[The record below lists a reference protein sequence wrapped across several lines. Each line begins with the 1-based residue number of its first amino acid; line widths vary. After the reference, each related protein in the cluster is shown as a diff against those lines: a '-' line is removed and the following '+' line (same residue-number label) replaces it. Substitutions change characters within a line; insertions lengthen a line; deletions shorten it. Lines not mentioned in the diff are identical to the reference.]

1 MYLTDLYNT
10 GYLWKFY
17 PLIEKELNLRI
28 NGVSPYN
35 SNIFNGA
42 EGRLKFLDQIQEY
55 PHICVVAGDETRQYQ
70 PDGFKWRFLQID
82 IRCYIN
88 DESDPQETLA
98 LLMEDIERVIDIN
111 DILTY
116 DDTVSPNLK
125 TTSLTL
131 LSIATDEGVLAPLG
145 IGELILSVRY

>member
-1 MYLTDLYNT
+1 MASTYRTARKKIVDALV
-10 GYLWKFY
+10 
-17 PLIEKELNLRI
+17 KELNLRI

-70 PDGFKWRFLQID
+70 PDGFKWRFLQVD

-88 DESDPQETLA
+88 DETDPQETLA

-125 TTSLTL
+125 TTSLTIIS
-131 LSIATDEGVLAPLG
+131 LSTDEGALTPLG
-145 IGELILSVRY
+145 IGEMLVEVRY

>member
-1 MYLTDLYNT
+1 MASTYRTARKKIVDALV
-10 GYLWKFY
+10 
-17 PLIEKELNLRI
+17 EELNLRI

-125 TTSLTL
+125 TTSLTIIS
-131 LSIATDEGVLAPLG
+131 LSTDEGALTPLG
-145 IGELILSVRY
+145 IGEMLVEVRY